1 MSTSELQAGNVRRSG
16 PQPSISPTPSGHLSS
31 KTPVK
36 EIREELPAQPIP
48 VYTALSLSR
57 RRFILGIITVAG
69 IFGPLAGNIYLPAL
83 PVIGRQF
90 HRTEAEINITV
101 TVFMIVFA
109 FGVSLSRGIEIFTCV
124 SKQNSSQP
132 LVWSSFADW
141 KGRRPLYIVSIL
153 VYILANVLLAAIP
166 ANYGALIVL
175 RVVQALGS
183 SAVVSLGAGTV
194 ADVRV
199 TFWLRETAR
208 RANLQLA
215 DHRTKKTS
223 PSNVILPFRSSMRS
237 NPRPGDRRCYSR

>member
-1 MSTSELQAGNVRRSG
+1 MSTSELQASNVRLSE
-16 PQPSISPTPSGHLSS
+16 PQPSIASTPSGHLSS
-31 KTPVK
+31 KTPV
-36 EIREELPAQPIP
+36 EEVREQLPAQPKP

-83 PVIGRQF
+83 PIIGRQF

-109 FGVSLSRGIEIFTCV
+109 FGVSLCRGLGISTCV
-124 SKQNSSQP
+124 SKQSSSQP

-141 KGRRPLYIVSIL
+141 KGRRPLYIISIL
-153 VYILANVLLAAIP
+153 IYILANVLLAAVP

-175 RVVQALGS
+175 RVVQAFGS

-199 TFWLRETAR
+199 TFWLLETPH
-208 RANLQLA
+208 RANLHLSTG
-215 DHRTKKTS
+215 R
-223 PSNVILPFRSSMRS
+223 L
-237 NPRPGDRRCYSR
+237 